1 MMVAFFGTGGW
12 GIALGLYM
20 GSLPYQTS
28 AGGTNYFLITLL
40 GVINLSVGGFCGFIL
55 LTQEPKHK
63 KLKKKKD

>member
-1 MMVAFFGTGGW
+1 MMIAFFGTGGW

-28 AGGTNYFLITLL
+28 DETNFFLIVLL
-40 GVINLSVGGFCGFIL
+40 GVINLCVGGVCGFIF

-63 KLKKKKD
+63 KLKRKKD

>member
-1 MMVAFFGTGGW
+1 MMIAFFGTGGW

-28 AGGTNYFLITLL
+28 DETNFFLIVLL
-40 GVINLSVGGFCGFIL
+40 GVINLCVGGVCGFIL